1 MNKMENRLFAISL
14 DDLRSVIHDEILAAM
29 AEYFKQPNEEKLLT
43 ISQAAAMLEVDSS
56 TLWHWDKEG
65 YLKKIH
71 IGGKPRYKES
81 EVLAILDGK
90 TRKQ

>member
-1 MNKMENRLFAISL
+1 MENRLFAISL
-14 DDLRSVIHDEILAAM
+14 DDLRAVIHEEVLAAM
-29 AEYFKQPNEEKLLT
+29 AEYFKKPNEETLLT
-43 ISQAAAMLEVDSS
+43 ISQAATMLEVDRS
-56 TLWHWDKEG
+56 TLWHWDQEG

>member
-1 MNKMENRLFAISL
+1 MKTIENRLFAISL
-14 DDLRSVIHDEILAAM
+14 DDLRAVIHDEVLAAM

-43 ISQAAAMLEVDSS
+43 ISQAAAMLEVDRS

-71 IGGKPRYKES
+71 IGGKPRYKKS
-81 EVLAILDGK
+81 DIDRILN
-90 TRKQ
+90 Q